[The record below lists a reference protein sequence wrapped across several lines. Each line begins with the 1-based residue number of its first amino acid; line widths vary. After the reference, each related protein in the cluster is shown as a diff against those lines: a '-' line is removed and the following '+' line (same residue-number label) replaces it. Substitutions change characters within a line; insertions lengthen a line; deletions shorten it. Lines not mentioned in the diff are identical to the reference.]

1 MGKNTLVGLVAWI
14 VGVLVALAVGAG
26 MIVPRILIDGKL
38 TPVLTVPAIPVI
50 ITIVA
55 GWVVV
60 VGAIISVI
68 LAVFNK

>member
-1 MGKNTLVGLVAWI
+1 MKENSLIGIITWI
-14 VGVLVALAVGAG
+14 VGVIVALAVGSG
-26 MIVPRILIDGKL
+26 MIDNTL
-38 TPVLTVPAIPVI
+38 AIPGIPGI

-68 LAVFNK
+68 LAIFAK

>member
-1 MGKNTLVGLVAWI
+1 MGENTLVGLFAWI
-14 VGVLVALAVGAG
+14 VGVLVALAVGSG
-26 MIVPRILIDGKL
+26 MIQE
-38 TPVLTVPAIPVI
+38 VLTVPGIPAIV
-50 ITIVA
+50 TVVA